1 VEKNTAVRILLAS
14 PEEIRSWSHGEVRK
28 SETISYRNFKPEPDG
43 LFCEKIFGP
52 VRDYECRCGK
62 FKGARYKG
70 VICDRCGVEVTINKV
85 RRERFGHIELA
96 SPVVHTWYLKTIHY
110 IALLLNVT
118 SKVLTKIAYFIN
130 FVVIDPMDAPLKKMQ
145 LLTDEEYRE
154 YKKQYDFVAKKGA
167 EAIID
172 ILSDID
178 LVALETELMAVLQET
193 SKQKKAKAIKR
204 LKVIKAFKDT
214 NRSPINM
221 ILDVIPVIPPD
232 LRPLLQLDGGRFATA
247 DLNDLYQR
255 VINRNTRLKK
265 LMEVKAPDIMIQNE
279 KRMLQ
284 ESVDA
289 LFDNSKRDRP
299 ILGTANRPLKSLSDT
314 LKGKEGRFRQNLLG
328 KRVDYSGRS
337 VIVVNPRLEMDQC
350 GIPKEM
356 ALELFKPFV
365 MEGLVRT
372 GLTQSLRQARAMVE
386 QRNPDVYKV
395 LSEVVKGHPVL
406 LNRAPTL
413 HRLGIEAF
421 DPILCEGKAIQIPP
435 LVCQPFNADFD
446 GDQMAV
452 HIPLTLSAQME
463 SRVLM
468 LSSRSILSPASGNP
482 VMMPQEDIIL
492 GCYYLTM
499 SAVGEP
505 TKHVYNDFHVINNAY
520 NHGYL
525 KLRDAINYRIPMGES
540 YREKGKLFTVN
551 GKNGK
556 TIITSVGQ
564 ALYNGI
570 IREEIEPAVAHR
582 GDIYKQAND
591 DSFTGEWNLP
601 YYNEGMSRGNLRSQ
615 ILECYRL
622 NGSAVTAILLDKIKE
637 TGFEW
642 ATTGGISVGIANLI
656 IPPARDRIIADTEKK
671 VDTVFNHYEQG
682 LISDNERYQEV
693 VRLWREAT
701 EVIKNEVFDYF
712 HEDDPIHM
720 MASSGARGSR
730 DQINQLCGL
739 KGLMTDPTN
748 KIIEFPI
755 KSNFKEGLNVLEYF
769 ISTSGTRKGLADTAL
784 RTSDAGYLTRR
795 LVDVSHDVIIREV
808 DCTRSTVRP
817 IIVAGKT
824 IKPISIQAVG
834 KKAHEDVKDPLT
846 GEIIVKANRK
856 ITFKKAKAMDA
867 AGVKAAVVEDS
878 VNGIILTPLYDGS
891 AIVEKLSERIIGRT
905 ASEDIKVWPFKI
917 HPVDSKKI
925 VGNTLAQDIMNL
937 DEVVY
942 EAGSKIS
949 ELTLKNAKD
958 LGYDEIKVA
967 TGKGKI
973 VVPYNEII
981 DEKAIEKIV
990 ESSIGHCKVRSPMT
1004 CKSTMGVCAKCYG
1017 RDLSTR
1023 NLVDI
1028 GEAVGIVAA
1037 QSIGEPGTQL
1047 TLKTFHMG
1055 GAATVDITSG
1065 LPRVEELFEARK
1077 PKGEAPIAA
1086 ISGTI
1091 SIEQEYDLVMLTITS
1106 KDDAKKTYKLS
1117 HTIRLLVANGDEV
1130 EAGQS
1135 LADGPVDPHELLRIR
1150 GMSETQKYLIT
1161 SIQKVYKSQGVDIN
1175 DKHIEII
1182 IHQLLRRVQINDPG
1196 DSNLIP
1202 REIHDKLEIQEI
1214 NRLLESQNKKPVTFE
1229 PVLQRVTKSAI
1240 TSDSFLSAAS
1250 FQETPR
1256 VLSRAAAEGKIDPI
1270 HGLKEAVIV
1279 GQLIPSGTGIEDYL
1293 GYEVISNAEEDEDD
1307 EGIII
1312 DKEVIIA

>member
-1 VEKNTAVRILLAS
+1 MAVRILLAS
-14 PEEIRSWSHGEVRK
+14 PEDIRSWSHGEVKK

-52 VRDYECRCGK
+52 QRDYECRCGK

-70 VICDRCGVEVTINKV
+70 VVCDRCGVEVTVSKV

-96 SPVVHTWYLKTIHY
+96 APVVHIWYLKTVRY

-130 FVVIDPMDAPLKKMQ
+130 YVVVDPKDAPLKKLQ

-154 YKKQYDFVAKKGA
+154 YIKKYDFVAKKGA
-167 EAIID
+167 EALID
-172 ILSDID
+172 LLSDID
-178 LVALETELMAVLQET
+178 LKKLEDELLEVLQQS
-193 SKQKKAKAIKR
+193 SKQKKAKAVKR
-204 LKVIKAFKDT
+204 LKVVKAFLDT
-214 NRSPINM
+214 GRSPLNM

-232 LRPLLQLDGGRFATA
+232 LRPLLMLDGGRFATA

-265 LMEVKAPDIMIQNE
+265 LMEVKAPEIMIQNE

-337 VIVVNPRLEMDQC
+337 VIVVNPRLEIDQC

-386 QRNPDVYKV
+386 RRNPDVYKI

-435 LVCQPFNADFD
+435 LVCKPFNADFD

-452 HIPLTLSAQME
+452 HVPLTLSAQME

-468 LSSRSILSPASGNP
+468 LSSRSILSPASGTPIMN
-482 VMMPQEDIIL
+482 PQEDIIL
-492 GCYYLTM
+492 GSFYLTM
-499 SAVGEP
+499 GPNNKPSDHIYSDHFE
-505 TKHVYNDFHVINNAY
+505 ISNAY
-520 NHGYL
+520 KHG
-525 KLRDAINYRIPMGES
+525 KFNLRDAVKYRIQYGES
-540 YREKGKLFTVN
+540 YRDSGKLYHVTDRN
-551 GKNGK
+551 GKD
-556 TIITSVGQ
+556 IVTSIGRI
-564 ALYNGI
+564 LYNGT
-570 IREEIEPAVAHR
+570 IRQTLEPSISHR
-582 GDIYKQAND
+582 GEIYEQAGD
-591 DSFTGEWNLP
+591 DSYKGQWNLP
-601 YYNEGMSRGNLRSQ
+601 FYNESMTSSNLRNQ

-622 NGSAVTAILLDKIKE
+622 NGSAVTAVLLDTIKE
-637 TGFEW
+637 IGFEW
-642 ATTGGISVGIANLI
+642 STIGGISIGISNLI
-656 IPPARDRIIADTEKK
+656 VPPKKDELIAEADKEVDEIIDYF
-671 VDTVFNHYEQG
+671 DQG
-682 LISDNERYQEV
+682 FISDEERYQKVINIWTKTINEV
-693 VRLWREAT
+693 
-701 EVIKNEVFDYF
+701 KNEVFGNFPD
-712 HEDDPIHM
+712 DDPIHM
-720 MASSGARGSR
+720 MASSGARGSPQ
-730 DQINQLCGL
+730 QINQLCGL
-739 KGLMTDPTN
+739 RGLMTDPTN
-748 KIIEFPI
+748 KIIEYPI
-755 KSNFKEGLNVLEYF
+755 KSNFKSGMNVLEYF

-795 LVDVSHDVIIREV
+795 LVDVAHDVIIREL
-808 DCTRSTVRP
+808 DCSCSEIHPVE
-817 IIVAGKT
+817 VAGKI

-834 KKAHEDVKDPLT
+834 KIAHDNICDPITGVTIIKAGKKISYKDSQ
-846 GEIIVKANRK
+846 E
-856 ITFKKAKAMDA
+856 MDS
-867 AGVKAAVVEDS
+867 AGVKSAIVECEVS
-878 VNGIILTPLYDGS
+878 GITLTPLYDGS
-891 AIVEKLSERIIGRT
+891 TVLEKLEERILGRT
-905 ASEDIKVWPFKI
+905 AGEDIKVWPYKNVSI
-917 HPVDSKKI
+917 SDKCV
-925 VGNTLAQDIMNL
+925 VGSILAQDIMDNYTT
-937 DEVVY
+937 VY

-949 ELTLKNAKD
+949 ATTQKKAKR
-958 LGYDEIKVA
+958 LGYTEINIA
-967 TGKGKI
+967 TGDPRI
-973 VVPYNEII
+973 VVPFNEII
-981 DEKAIEKIV
+981 DEDAVSAIID
-990 ESSIGHCKVRSPMT
+990 SGIQHCFVRSPMT
-1004 CKSTMGVCAKCYG
+1004 CKSSNGVCAKCYG

-1023 NLVDI
+1023 NLVDK

-1055 GAATVDITSG
+1055 GAATEDITSG

-1086 ISGTI
+1086 ISGTVNL
-1091 SIEQEYDLVMLTITS
+1091 EQEHDLVIITVTS
-1106 KDDAKKTYKLS
+1106 KDDAKKSYKLPY
-1117 HTIRLLVANGDEV
+1117 TRKLLVDEGDFI
-1130 EAGQS
+1130 EAGQPLSEGS
-1135 LADGPVDPHELLRIR
+1135 LNPHDLLEIR
-1150 GMSETQKYLIT
+1150 GIITTRNYLIA

-1182 IHQLLRRVQINDPG
+1182 IHQLLRRVQINDAG
-1196 DSNLIP
+1196 DSDLIP
-1202 REIHDKLEIQEI
+1202 REIHDRLVVEEI
-1214 NRLLESQNKKPVTFE
+1214 NRLLDSQNKKQITFE

-1256 VLSRAAAEGKIDPI
+1256 VIARAAAEGKIDPI

-1279 GQLIPSGTGIEDYL
+1279 GQLVPSGTGIKDYYNFEVTSNIETDE
-1293 GYEVISNAEEDEDD
+1293 YESLLIEEPM
-1307 EGIII
+1307 
-1312 DKEVIIA
+1312 K